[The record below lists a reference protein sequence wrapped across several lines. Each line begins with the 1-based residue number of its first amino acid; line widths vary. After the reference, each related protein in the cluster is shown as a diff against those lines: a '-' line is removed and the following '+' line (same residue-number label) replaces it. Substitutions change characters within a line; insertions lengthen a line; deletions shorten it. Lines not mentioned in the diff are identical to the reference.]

1 MIWTLSATERDSDD
15 LAATAFY
22 VLGFAM
28 SLAENA
34 QARKSRL
41 LALRKRRAGE
51 LVEDE

>member
-1 MIWTLSATERDSDD
+1 MVSVIH
-15 LAATAFY
+15 
-22 VLGFAM
+22 VLDVAM

-51 LVEDE
+51 AAEDE